1 MIVRAITFLRPTYLA
16 GLTAVLSAS
25 ICLAQPT
32 EASSSLTTKCLNG
45 QGYCIMNSF
54 VDSDKVASILSS
66 LSSHGEINRYKEVS
80 KGRLHYNLLR
90 STFVE
95 SKVIKDLIAEHL
107 LPIAVSEL
115 GVEVNQMVMTEV
127 QVVDSLPGSDIQI
140 WHADNAKRGIT
151 FIIPLVDLTNQNG
164 PTELITGSHSL
175 WNNTF
180 GWICGYGGENG
191 FSLSLVK
198 PLLRSG
204 DCLIMDARLLH
215 RGGANLSDTSR
226 PILVIRYDSVKSQP
240 PGMTVIGAT
249 ARFYFARVICFLIE
263 FR

>member
-1 MIVRAITFLRPTYLA
+1 MKLGATTFLHPTHLA
-16 GLTAVLSAS
+16 GLTAALSAT
-25 ICLAQPT
+25 IYLTQPT
-32 EASSSLTTKCLNG
+32 EASSSLTTECLNG
-45 QGYCIMNSF
+45 QGYYKMSSF
-54 VDSDKVASILSS
+54 VDSGKVASILST
-66 LSSHGEINRYKEVS
+66 LHSHGERSRCKEVS
-80 KGRLHYNLLR
+80 KGRLHYNMLR

-95 SKVIKDLIAEHL
+95 SKVIKDLIAEQV
-107 LPIAVSEL
+107 LPIAVSDL
-115 GVEVNQMVMTEV
+115 GLKVNEILMTEV

-175 WNNTF
+175 WDNTF
-180 GWICGYGGENG
+180 GWMCGNSGVLG
-191 FSLSLVK
+191 LSVAK

-204 DCLIMDARLLH
+204 DCLVMDARLLH

-226 PILVIRYDSVKSQP
+226 PILVIRFDSVKSQP

-249 ARFYFARVICFLIE
+249 ARFYLARVIYFLLE